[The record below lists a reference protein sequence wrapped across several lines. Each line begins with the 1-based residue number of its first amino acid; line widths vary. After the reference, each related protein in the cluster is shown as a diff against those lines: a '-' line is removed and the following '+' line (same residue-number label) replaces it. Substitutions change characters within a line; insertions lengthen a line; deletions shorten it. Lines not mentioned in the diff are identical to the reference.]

1 MRHVDVPAA
10 PALPAGQRL
19 LLRQLPG
26 SVAAQGAALHARDS
40 YPRYGILWLTL
51 QCTFC
56 ARVCICIYQRLYVY
70 IGYTIAPLKRCF
82 CVPGFLLYSTWAWN
96 IICAPDVF
104 SWNFTFMLLN
114 MGQTLYIIYQMR
126 PVKVN
131 RELEAMYEAL
141 FQPLNVS
148 LSKLFLALSLL
159 SVCALFSK
167 FRLRHGKSFLIPC
180 LLSSLP
186 FNF

>member
-1 MRHVDVPAA
+1 MH
-10 PALPAGQRL
+10 
-19 LLRQLPG
+19 
-26 SVAAQGAALHARDS
+26 
-40 YPRYGILWLTL
+40 
-51 QCTFC
+51 
-56 ARVCICIYQRLYVY
+56 
-70 IGYTIAPLKRCF
+70 CF

-148 LSKLFLALSLL
+148 HLN
-159 SVCALFSK
+159 SVLQF
-167 FRLRHGKSFLIPC
+167 P
-180 LLSSLP
+180 
-186 FNF
+186 

>member
-1 MRHVDVPAA
+1 MPDRCSFSALRLPVVLRRVDIPAA

-40 YPRYGILWLTL
+40 HPRYAIFRPAVQRSFGLCL
-51 QCTFC
+51 
-56 ARVCICIYQRLYVY
+56 CICVY
-70 IGYTIAPLKRCF
+70 TCIWTQDCSVDALL
-82 CVPGFLLYSTWAWN
+82 CVLGFLLYSTWAWN

-148 LSKLFLALSLL
+148 LLNSILQFPQ
-159 SVCALFSK
+159 CIF
-167 FRLRHGKSFLIPC
+167 F
-180 LLSSLP
+180 
-186 FNF
+186 